1 MRVVMVIQ
9 RYHPFVGGAE
19 RQLGQLSSRLQKR
32 GVEVTVL
39 TRRFAN
45 LPAFE
50 MVDDIPVYRLPAP
63 GPKPL
68 AAAVFIVSALW
79 RIRALKPDII
89 HAHELLSPA
98 TVALYGKRLFGGR
111 AVAKVLSSGDRGDI
125 HKIVTRFGA
134 SARIRSL
141 RENLDGFIAVSH
153 EVEAELEGIG
163 IPAEKRFYIPN
174 GVDTQRFSPI
184 PAEDKA
190 RLCADLGLDS
200 ASPIVI
206 YVGRLHPLKRVDL
219 LLEAWPAVRAEHPNS
234 RLLVIGTGPEETALR
249 QRRVEGVDF
258 LGQKEDVIPYLHAAD
273 AYVLPSAREGLSNSL
288 LEAMS
293 TGLPAIATAVSGTP
307 DVIRHEREGLLIPA
321 NDGPALQS
329 ALLRLLGDASL
340 RLRLGAQG
348 RAHIE
353 AHYSMDAA
361 VERVME
367 LYEGLLRVTPRCEVP

>member
-9 RYHPFVGGAE
+9 KYYPFVGGAE
-19 RQLGQLSSRLQKR
+19 RQLQQLSARLKAR
-32 GVEVTVL
+32 GVEVSVL
-39 TRRFAN
+39 TRRYEN
-45 LPAFE
+45 LPSFE
-50 MVDDIPVYRLPAP
+50 MVDGVPVYRLPAP

-68 AAAVFIVSALW
+68 AAAAFIVSALW
-79 RIRALKPDII
+79 RIRQIRPDII

-98 TVALYGKRLFGGR
+98 TVVLYGKRLFGGH
-111 AVAKVLSSGDRGDI
+111 AVAKVLSGGDRGDI
-125 HKIVTRFGA
+125 HKIVTRFGG
-134 SARIRSL
+134 SARIRTL

-174 GVDTQRFSPI
+174 GVDMKRFSPI

-190 RLCADLGLDS
+190 RLRADLGLGS

-219 LLEAWPAVRAEHPNS
+219 LLDAWPAVRAEHPNA

-249 QRRVEGVDF
+249 QRGAEGVDF
-258 LGQKEDVIPYLHAAD
+258 LGQKEDVIPYLRAAD

-288 LEAMS
+288 LEALA

-307 DVIRHEREGLLIPA
+307 DVIRHEQEGLLIPA
-321 NDGPALQS
+321 NDGSALQS

-340 RLRLGAQG
+340 RARLGAQG
-348 RAHIE
+348 RTQIE

-367 LYEGLLRVTPRCEVP
+367 LYEDLMGNPPR